1 MVFDSDI
8 EPLSSSVGSKHCCKT
23 KDNYLL
29 YFYLHFISFI
39 NEQK

>member
-8 EPLSSSVGSKHCCKT
+8 EPLSSSGGSKRCCKT

-29 YFYLHFISFI
+29 LKLHFISFI